1 MEILYMTNQ
10 EIIQKLNSI
19 EEDLGFLEEVVDRS
33 LVETKIEELRLIRY
47 ELERKLNYDKV
58 TTFEDDQAGC

>member
-1 MEILYMTNQ
+1 MTNQ

>member
-1 MEILYMTNQ
+1 MTNQ

-19 EEDLGFLEEVVDRS
+19 EEDLGFLEEIVDRS

-47 ELERKLNYDKV
+47 ELERKLNYDKT

>member
-1 MEILYMTNQ
+1 MTNQ
-10 EIIQKLNSI
+10 EIIRKLNVI

>member
-1 MEILYMTNQ
+1 MTNQ
-10 EIIQKLNSI
+10 EIIQKLNEI
-19 EEDLGFLEEVVDRS
+19 EEDLGFLQEVSDQS

-47 ELERKLNYDKV
+47 ELERRLDYDKV

>member
-1 MEILYMTNQ
+1 MTNQ
-10 EIIQKLNSI
+10 EIIQKLNAI

-47 ELERKLNYDKV
+47 ELERKLNYDKT

>member
-1 MEILYMTNQ
+1 MTNQ

-19 EEDLGFLEEVVDRS
+19 EEDLGFLEEVIDRS

-47 ELERKLNYDKV
+47 ELERKLNYDK
-58 TTFEDDQAGC
+58 TSTFKNDQASC

>member
-1 MEILYMTNQ
+1 MEILCMTNQ
-10 EIIQKLNSI
+10 EIIQKLNAI

-47 ELERKLNYDKV
+47 ELERKLNYDKT

>member
-1 MEILYMTNQ
+1 MTNQ

-19 EEDLGFLEEVVDRS
+19 EEDLGFLEEVVDKS

-47 ELERKLNYDKV
+47 ELERKLNYDKT

>member
-1 MEILYMTNQ
+1 MTNQ

-47 ELERKLNYDKV
+47 ELERKLNYDKT